1 MGSNSRKMKPVII
14 FPVLLCFLASSVHSQ
29 SFKKIQKKIKSLTAS
44 INSATTQ
51 VNALQISVRSALTN
65 ADAGSVFDATLS
77 SGSTKCGAQ
86 TITGWTVNLDQ
97 KMAYADTTFSAGSQL
112 TASTGRFVPAVRG
125 YYKICAYFRFR
136 NTGNS
141 NDVTIRK
148 NGNVIAAFGNAI
160 QNDWRSTGTCVTTTL
175 ATTDYVDVHQY
186 SGGSNDCIEETG
198 WYYSRFM
205 GHLIACDTTNCA

>member
-1 MGSNSRKMKPVII
+1 MKPARTTLLVFACVI
-14 FPVLLCFLASSVHSQ
+14 VSQ
-29 SFKKIQKKIKSLTAS
+29 VQGQSYKKITKKIAALSTKIIA
-44 INSATTQ
+44 ATTQ
-51 VNALQISVRSALTN
+51 LNTLQTSVRSSLSN
-65 ADAGSVFDATLS
+65 ADAGSVFDATLAA
-77 SGSTKCGAQ
+77 GTKCGAQ

-97 KMAYADTTFSAGSQL
+97 KMAYADTTFSAGSQF

-125 YYKICAYFRFR
+125 YYKICSYFRFR

-148 NGNVIAAFGNAI
+148 NGAVIAAFGSAI
-160 QNDWRSTGTCVTTTL
+160 QNDWRSTGTCVTVTL

-186 SGGSNDCIEETG
+186 SGDSNDCIEETG

-205 GHLIACDTTNCA
+205 GHLIACDTTKCA

>member
-1 MGSNSRKMKPVII
+1 MKPIRTTLLVVSAC
-14 FPVLLCFLASSVHSQ
+14 VLLSQVHGQ
-29 SFKKIQKKIKSLTAS
+29 SYKKIVKKIAAINTKMAAAS
-44 INSATTQ
+44 TQ
-51 VNALQISVRSALTN
+51 LNTLQRSVRSALTN
-65 ADAGSVFDATLS
+65 TDAGSVFDATLS
-77 SGSTKCGAQ
+77 AGTKCGAQ

-97 KMAYADTTFSAGSQL
+97 KMAYADTSFSAGSQL

-148 NGNVIAAFGNAI
+148 NGAVVAAFGSAI
-160 QNDWRSTGTCVTTTL
+160 ENDWRSTGTCVTVTL
-175 ATTDYVDVHQY
+175 GTTDYVDVHQY